1 MLQTETTEKNKG
13 RELDS
18 VTEEEARQLLS
29 VVHVC
34 EDADQDD
41 WQFLD
46 KPQRAYSFEQGL
58 VTDPCGGKSGLVVQ
72 LIFRRSPDT
81 NLITVKMS
89 VFQELR
95 KQPKVRV
102 YQLHITTKSYNPD
115 NWHDEAHEHVGK
127 GRYPVPQ
134 WRSWRSFGDVLDF
147 FCQQTNIEFRPALE
161 DPEQLR
167 LKP

>member
-1 MLQTETTEKNKG
+1 
-13 RELDS
+13 LDS
-18 VTEEEARQLLS
+18 VTEDEARALLATT
-29 VVHVC
+29 HVC
-34 EDADQDD
+34 EDADLDD
-41 WQFLD
+41 WQVLD
-46 KPQRAYSFEQGL
+46 KPFGAYSFEQGL
-58 VTDPCGGKSGLVVQ
+58 VKEPGGGNSGLVVQ
-72 LIFRRSPDT
+72 LNFYRSPDT

-115 NWHDEAHEHVGK
+115 NWHDEAHEHFGE
-127 GRYPVPQ
+127 GRAPVPQ

-147 FCQQTNIEFRPALE
+147 FCQQTNIEFRPALD

-167 LKP
+167 LK